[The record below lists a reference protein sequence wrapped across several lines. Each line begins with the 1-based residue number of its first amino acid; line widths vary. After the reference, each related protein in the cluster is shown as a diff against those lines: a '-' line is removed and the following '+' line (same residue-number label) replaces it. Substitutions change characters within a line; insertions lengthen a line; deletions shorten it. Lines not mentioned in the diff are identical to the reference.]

1 MIQILKVTGE
11 SLSPFFQDGDFVLI
25 VKIPA
30 FLRSVRQGDIVV
42 FRHPVYGIMIKQ
54 VERVSPDGEQIEVI
68 GSHPDSTDS
77 RQFGP
82 VTRRSL
88 IGKVVWHVPKVGLHK
103 EPGS

>member
-25 VKIPA
+25 IKIPF

-42 FRHPVYGIMIKQ
+42 FHHPVYGTMIKR
-54 VERVSPDGEQIEVI
+54 VEHVSPDGEQIEVI

-82 VTRRSL
+82 IARRAL
-88 IGKVVWHVPKVGLHK
+88 IGKVIWHIRKVGLHK